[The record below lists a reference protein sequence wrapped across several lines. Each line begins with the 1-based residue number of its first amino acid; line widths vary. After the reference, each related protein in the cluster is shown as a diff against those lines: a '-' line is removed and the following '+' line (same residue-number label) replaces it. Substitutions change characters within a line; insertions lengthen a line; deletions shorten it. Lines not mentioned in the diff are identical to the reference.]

1 MSTPLVVVTE
11 PEYRRAE
18 RVFSST
24 ALATCIVAPAE
35 EPELARAIRDAGARH
50 AVVGGKPYRDALY
63 EAVEP
68 GKVIARFGVGHDGI
82 DKQRATAAGVLCTN
96 TPAVLDQ
103 SVAELTF
110 VLIAAAARWLTVIAG
125 AMQDGQWTPKEGTE
139 LRGKTL
145 TMIGAGR
152 IGRAVA
158 RIARR
163 GYEMRAIGYRRPG
176 STAQAGD
183 DFDMMTDDLREALG
197 AADFV
202 SLLIPA
208 SPENAH
214 FINRERL
221 SWLRPEAWLINTAR
235 GMVVD
240 EIALYDALASNAI
253 RGAAMDVFDREPYVP
268 ADPARDFRTLSNVIL
283 TPHVGSHTPEA
294 NGRMA
299 ERALQNIALAEAG
312 DFDSMDLL
320 NPEVLASSSR
330 PRPKT

>member
-1 MSTPLVVVTE
+1 
-11 PEYRRAE
+11 
-18 RVFSST
+18 
-24 ALATCIVAPAE
+24 
-35 EPELARAIRDAGARH
+35 
-50 AVVGGKPYRDALY
+50 
-63 EAVEP
+63 
-68 GKVIARFGVGHDGI
+68 
-82 DKQRATAAGVLCTN
+82 
-96 TPAVLDQ
+96 
-103 SVAELTF
+103 
-110 VLIAAAARWLTVIAG
+110 
-125 AMQDGQWTPKEGTE
+125 MQDGQWTPKEGTE

-183 DFDMMTDDLREALG
+183 DFDLMTDDLREALG

-268 ADPARDFRTLSNVIL
+268 ADPARDFRTLSNVDPDAARRQPYARSQR
-283 TPHVGSHTPEA
+283 THGRARAAEHRARGGGRFRQHGS
-294 NGRMA
+294 A
-299 ERALQNIALAEAG
+299 ESRSARV
-312 DFDSMDLL
+312 
-320 NPEVLASSSR
+320 PSR
-330 PRPKT
+330 PRPKM